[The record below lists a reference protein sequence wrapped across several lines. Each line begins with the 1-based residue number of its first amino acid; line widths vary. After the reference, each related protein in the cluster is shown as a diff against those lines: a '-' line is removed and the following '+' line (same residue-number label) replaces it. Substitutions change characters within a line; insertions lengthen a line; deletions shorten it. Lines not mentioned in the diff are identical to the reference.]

1 MNSARTSGDFPLLQ
15 EAEHPSA
22 GLCAGLAGPSAGPE
36 REPSRL
42 QDTAESWQR
51 ASQPSCFKHQDKR
64 EVLGK
69 QKGTLVP
76 THLHAGDTFTLHNA
90 APSQPGKSLSTQ
102 HQKKMMKITGL
113 LPDGWSNARRE
124 RKVQPPPLSLANA
137 SNLKNFLSAVRLAH
151 QGTDIGALP
160 LSALVPAK
168 TSEVEKPKTKMII
181 TSRRDYPLTKSFP
194 YSLEHLQASYC
205 KLARIDMRVLCLK
218 KLRKLDLSHNH
229 IKQLPATVGD
239 LICLQELNLHNNHL
253 ESFSVALCNSTL
265 QKSLQF
271 LDLSQNKIKAL
282 PIQFCQLRELVNLK
296 LDDNELIRLPFKM
309 GQLGHL
315 RFLSAARNKLPFLPS
330 DFRKLS
336 LENLDLFG
344 NPFEQPNPLVPSI
357 QLKIP
362 LTLLECA
369 ARATVNYRIPYGCH
383 LLPSHLCEDLEVA
396 KTCQC
401 GSACLSSFIQITV
414 TMNLHHV
421 AHTVVLVD
429 NMGGTEAPIICYFCS
444 LDCYSQFLDR
454 YLQSNG

>member
-1 MNSARTSGDFPLLQ
+1 
-15 EAEHPSA
+15 
-22 GLCAGLAGPSAGPE
+22 
-36 REPSRL
+36 
-42 QDTAESWQR
+42 
-51 ASQPSCFKHQDKR
+51 
-64 EVLGK
+64 
-69 QKGTLVP
+69 
-76 THLHAGDTFTLHNA
+76 
-90 APSQPGKSLSTQ
+90 
-102 HQKKMMKITGL
+102 
-113 LPDGWSNARRE
+113 
-124 RKVQPPPLSLANA
+124 ANA

-181 TSRRDYPLTKSFP
+181 TSRRDYPLTKNFP
-194 YSLEHLQASYC
+194 YSLEHLQTSYC

-229 IKQLPATVGD
+229 IKQLPATIGD
-239 LICLQELNLHNNHL
+239 LICLQELNLHDNHL
-253 ESFSVALCNSTL
+253 ESFSGALCNTTL

-296 LDDNELIRLPFKM
+296 LDDNELIRLPFKI
-309 GQLGHL
+309 GQLDHL

-330 DFRKLS
+330 DFRKLC

-344 NPFEQPNPLVPSI
+344 NPFEQPNPLVPNI

>member
-1 MNSARTSGDFPLLQ
+1 VQ
-15 EAEHPSA
+15 ENIERFFTRFVEEGKATVR
-22 GLCAGLAGPSAGPE
+22 L
-36 REPSRL
+36 REPAVDVCLSKA
-42 QDTAESWQR
+42 D
-51 ASQPSCFKHQDKR
+51 ASS
-64 EVLGK
+64 L
-69 QKGTLVP
+69 
-76 THLHAGDTFTLHNA
+76 
-90 APSQPGKSLSTQ
+90 KS
-102 HQKKMMKITGL
+102 
-113 LPDGWSNARRE
+113 
-124 RKVQPPPLSLANA
+124 
-137 SNLKNFLSAVRLAH
+137 FLSAVRLAH
-151 QGTDIGALP
+151 QGAEAGALP

-181 TSRRDYPLTKSFP
+181 TSRRDYPLTKNFP
-194 YSLEHLQASYC
+194 HSLEHLQASYC
-205 KLARIDMRVLCLK
+205 KLARIDTRVLGLR

-229 IKQLPATVGD
+229 IKQLPATIGD
-239 LICLQELNLHNNHL
+239 LMCLQELNLHDNHL
-253 ESFSVALCNSTL
+253 ESFSGALCSSTL

-296 LDDNELIRLPFKM
+296 LDDNELIRLPFKI
-309 GQLGHL
+309 GQLHQL

-344 NPFEQPNPLVPSI
+344 NPFEQPNPLVPNI

-369 ARATVNYRIPYGCH
+369 ARATLNYRIPYGCH

-401 GSACLSSFIQITV
+401 GSSCLSSFVQILV

-429 NMGGTEAPIICYFCS
+429 NMGGTEAPIISYFCS
-444 LDCYSQFLDR
+444 LGCYSQFLDR
-454 YLQSNG
+454 YLQGHR

>member
-1 MNSARTSGDFPLLQ
+1 MRLRCEAEVVRRQQQPPGPRGRSARALLSLGR
-15 EAEHPSA
+15 PRGSA
-22 GLCAGLAGPSAGPE
+22 GACLLLCTARDRAGARYGLRDNVERFFTRFVDEGKATVRL
-36 REPSRL
+36 REPPVDL
-42 QDTAESWQR
+42 
-51 ASQPSCFKHQDKR
+51 C
-64 EVLGK
+64 
-69 QKGTLVP
+69 
-76 THLHAGDTFTLHNA
+76 
-90 APSQPGKSLSTQ
+90 LS
-102 HQKKMMKITGL
+102 K
-113 LPDGWSNARRE
+113 
-124 RKVQPPPLSLANA
+124 ANA
-137 SNLKNFLSAVRLAH
+137 SSLKAFLSAVRLAH
-151 QGTDIGALP
+151 QGTNIETLP

-181 TSRRDYPLTKSFP
+181 TSRRDYPLTKNFP

-205 KLARIDMRVLCLK
+205 KLARIDTRVLCLK

-229 IKQLPATVGD
+229 IKQLPATIGD
-239 LICLQELNLHNNHL
+239 LTCLQELILRDNHL
-253 ESFSVALCNSTL
+253 ESFSGALCNSTL

-296 LDDNELIRLPFKM
+296 LDDNELIRLPFKI

-315 RFLSAARNKLPFLPS
+315 RFLSAARNKLPYLPS
-330 DFRKLS
+330 DFRKLC

-344 NPFEQPNPLVPSI
+344 NPFEQPNPLVPNI

-369 ARATVNYRIPYGCH
+369 ARATVNHRIPYGCH
-383 LLPSHLCEDLEVA
+383 LLPAHLCEDLEVA
-396 KTCQC
+396 KMCQC

>member
-1 MNSARTSGDFPLLQ
+1 QVQ
-15 EAEHPSA
+15 ENIERFFTRFVEEGKATVR
-22 GLCAGLAGPSAGPE
+22 L
-36 REPSRL
+36 REPAV
-42 QDTAESWQR
+42 DV
-51 ASQPSCFKHQDKR
+51 C
-64 EVLGK
+64 
-69 QKGTLVP
+69 
-76 THLHAGDTFTLHNA
+76 
-90 APSQPGKSLSTQ
+90 LS
-102 HQKKMMKITGL
+102 K
-113 LPDGWSNARRE
+113 
-124 RKVQPPPLSLANA
+124 ANA

-181 TSRRDYPLTKSFP
+181 TSRRDYPLTKNFP

-205 KLARIDMRVLCLK
+205 KLARIDTRVLCLK

-229 IKQLPATVGD
+229 IKQLPATIGD
-239 LICLQELNLHNNHL
+239 LTCLQELNLHDNHL
-253 ESFSVALCNSTL
+253 ESFSGALCNSTL

-296 LDDNELIRLPFKM
+296 LDDNELIRLPFKV
-309 GQLGHL
+309 GQLHHL

-330 DFRKLS
+330 DFRKLR

-344 NPFEQPNPLVPSI
+344 NPFEQPNPLVPNI

-429 NMGGTEAPIICYFCS
+429 NMGGTEAPVICYFCS

-454 YLQSNG
+454 SLQSKSSA

>member
-1 MNSARTSGDFPLLQ
+1 MRLQCEVEVVSRLLPTCGLRGRGRGTRALLSLGRPPGRARGDGGGVYLMVCTARDRVGARYKVQ
-15 EAEHPSA
+15 ENIERFFTRFVEEGKATVR
-22 GLCAGLAGPSAGPE
+22 L
-36 REPSRL
+36 REPAV
-42 QDTAESWQR
+42 DV
-51 ASQPSCFKHQDKR
+51 C
-64 EVLGK
+64 
-69 QKGTLVP
+69 
-76 THLHAGDTFTLHNA
+76 
-90 APSQPGKSLSTQ
+90 LS
-102 HQKKMMKITGL
+102 K
-113 LPDGWSNARRE
+113 
-124 RKVQPPPLSLANA
+124 ANA

-151 QGTDIGALP
+151 QGTNIGALP

-181 TSRRDYPLTKSFP
+181 TSRRDYPLTKNFP
-194 YSLEHLQASYC
+194 YSLEHLQTSYC
-205 KLARIDMRVLCLK
+205 KLARVDTRVLCLK

-229 IKQLPATVGD
+229 IKQLPATIGD
-239 LICLQELNLHNNHL
+239 LTCLQELNLHDNHL
-253 ESFSVALCNSTL
+253 ESFSGALCNSTL

-309 GQLGHL
+309 GQLDHL

-330 DFRKLS
+330 DFRKLC

-344 NPFEQPNPLVPSI
+344 NPFEQPNPLVPNI

-454 YLQSNG
+454 YLQSN

>member
-1 MNSARTSGDFPLLQ
+1 MRLQCEVEVVSRLLPTCGLRGRGRGTRALLSLGRPPGRAQGAGSGVYLMVCTARDRVGARYKVQ
-15 EAEHPSA
+15 ENIERFFTRFVEEGKATVR
-22 GLCAGLAGPSAGPE
+22 L
-36 REPSRL
+36 REPAV
-42 QDTAESWQR
+42 DV
-51 ASQPSCFKHQDKR
+51 C
-64 EVLGK
+64 
-69 QKGTLVP
+69 
-76 THLHAGDTFTLHNA
+76 
-90 APSQPGKSLSTQ
+90 LS
-102 HQKKMMKITGL
+102 K
-113 LPDGWSNARRE
+113 
-124 RKVQPPPLSLANA
+124 ANA

-151 QGTDIGALP
+151 QGTDTGALP

-168 TSEVEKPKTKMII
+168 TSEVEKPKAKMII
-181 TSRRDYPLTKSFP
+181 TSRRDYPLTKNFP
-194 YSLEHLQASYC
+194 YSLEHLQTSYC
-205 KLARIDMRVLCLK
+205 KLARIDTRVLSLK

-229 IKQLPATVGD
+229 IKQLPATIGD
-239 LICLQELNLHNNHL
+239 LTCLQELNLHDNHL
-253 ESFSVALCNSTL
+253 ESFSGALCNSTL

-271 LDLSQNKIKAL
+271 LDLSQNKMKAL
-282 PIQFCQLRELVNLK
+282 PIQFCQLQELVNLK
-296 LDDNELIRLPFKM
+296 LDDNELIRLPFKI
-309 GQLGHL
+309 GQLKQL

-330 DFRKLS
+330 DFRKLC

-344 NPFEQPNPLVPSI
+344 NPFEQPNPLVPNI

-369 ARATVNYRIPYGCH
+369 ARATLNYRIHFGGH

-444 LDCYSQFLDR
+444 LACYSQFLDR

>member
-1 MNSARTSGDFPLLQ
+1 MRLK
-15 EAEHPSA
+15 
-22 GLCAGLAGPSAGPE
+22 
-36 REPSRL
+36 EPPV
-42 QDTAESWQR
+42 DV
-51 ASQPSCFKHQDKR
+51 C
-64 EVLGK
+64 
-69 QKGTLVP
+69 
-76 THLHAGDTFTLHNA
+76 
-90 APSQPGKSLSTQ
+90 LS
-102 HQKKMMKITGL
+102 K
-113 LPDGWSNARRE
+113 
-124 RKVQPPPLSLANA
+124 ANA
-137 SNLKNFLSAVRLAH
+137 SNLKTFLSAVRLAH
-151 QGTDIGALP
+151 QGTDVAALP

-168 TSEVEKPKTKMII
+168 TSEVEKPKTKLII
-181 TSRRDYPLTKSFP
+181 TSKRDYPLTKSFP

-205 KLARIDMRVLCLK
+205 RLARIDTRVLGLK

-229 IKQLPATVGD
+229 IKQLPATIGD
-239 LICLQELNLHNNHL
+239 LVFLQELNLHDNHL
-253 ESFSVALCNSTL
+253 ESFSSALCCSTL
-265 QKSLQF
+265 QKSLQC

-309 GQLGHL
+309 GQLDQL

-330 DFRKLS
+330 DFRKLC

-344 NPFEQPNPLVPSI
+344 NPFEQPNPLLPNI

-369 ARATVNYRIPYGCH
+369 ARATVNYRIPYSSQ
-383 LLPSHLCEDLEVA
+383 LLPSHLCEDLDVA

-401 GSACLSSFIQITV
+401 GSSCLSSFIQMAV

-444 LDCYSQFLDR
+444 LGCYSQFLDR
-454 YLQSNG
+454 YLQSSADH